1 MNVLKNLNKNELK
14 GTYRH
19 YKGGI
24 YYVDRLVTH
33 TETNELLVFY
43 YDDENTCWVRP
54 YDMFF
59 SEAPQG
65 EENVTN
71 QKNRF
76 EKINLAT
83 IYKK

>member
-1 MNVLKNLNKNELK
+1 MNYLF
-14 GTYRH
+14 
-19 YKGGI
+19 
-24 YYVDRLVTH
+24 
-33 TETNELLVFY
+33 FY
-43 YDDENTCWVRP
+43 YDNENTCWVKP

-76 EKINLAT
+76 EKISLAT